1 MPVALAAGALTIAA
15 GVVVMV
21 RGNYLDRLSVS
32 ILLSL
37 LLSPHTYWQDYSLA
51 SILALSAPDPLTR
64 YMLLL
69 PWCYFWPTLDMWP
82 MVFVSLGCLL
92 LMAAR
97 TLRARKPEL
106 NSGAFGVDASQC
118 LPESTVPLARWRS
131 KLPLSEVVCNSFCLV
146 RRLLHQG
153 RIART

>member
-1 MPVALAAGALTIAA
+1 MKWARAKPRGIPSLGPTARGCKGESKLTETPA
-15 GVVVMV
+15 V
-21 RGNYLDRLSVS
+21 RLDPLV
-32 ILLSL
+32 
-37 LLSPHTYWQDYSLA
+37 
-51 SILALSAPDPLTR
+51 LALEP
-64 YMLLL
+64 
-69 PWCYFWPTLDMWP
+69 
-82 MVFVSLGCLL
+82 CLL

-106 NSGAFGVDASQC
+106 NSGAFGVDASHC